1 MNTTLFL
8 ISLTLFDFIDFI
20 LLNLFDFIDSR
31 RFIDFN

>member
-1 MNTTLFL
+1 MNTTLLL

-31 RFIDFN
+31 GFIDFN

>member
-31 RFIDFN
+31 GFIDFN

>member
-20 LLNLFDFIDSR
+20 LLNLFDFVDSR
-31 RFIDFN
+31 GFIDFN

>member
-20 LLNLFDFIDSR
+20 LLNLFDFIDSHG
-31 RFIDFN
+31 FIDFN